1 MEPIRI
7 LYVNGGIMSRGGI
20 ESYMMNYYRNL
31 DRDKIQIDFI
41 VHGFEK
47 GVYDDEIKLMGGRIY
62 NVPVKSKDY
71 IGNIKALRKIFLS
84 GQYKI
89 VHSHMDAMSTVV
101 LKEAKKCGIPIRIA
115 HSHNT
120 QHLTNS
126 RLKFILNEYAR
137 KNIKKYA
144 THLFACSEDAGKWLF
159 GKKSFDDGK
168 VKIINNAIDL
178 NKFKFDIIKRQKIRN
193 ELGIKDEFVIGHVGR
208 FDYQKNHSFLLDIFK
223 GVLEKLPKSKLI
235 LVGDGHLKNE
245 IFNKIKKLNIKDNVI
260 ILGLRDDVNEIINA
274 FDIFILPSLFE
285 GLGIVGVEAQ
295 TNGLQCVLSD
305 VIPKEIR
312 ITENVEFISLNENPE
327 VWVEKVVSISKKNNE
342 RQENSELLK
351 FCRYD
356 INTEAKKLQKLYFD
370 LLNKI

>member
-1 MEPIRI
+1 MEPIRV

-47 GVYDDEIKLMGGRIY
+47 GVYDDEIKSMGGRIY

-89 VHSHMDAMSTVV
+89 VHSHMDAMSAVV
-101 LKEAKKCGIPIRIA
+101 LREAKKCGIPIRIA

-137 KNIKKYA
+137 KKVKKYA
-144 THLFACSEDAGKWLF
+144 THLFACSKDAGIWLF

-178 NKFKFDIIKRQKIRN
+178 DKFKFDISKRQKNRN
-193 ELGIKDEFVIGHVGR
+193 ELGIKDEFVIGHIGR
-208 FDYQKNHSFLLDIFK
+208 FDYQKNHIFLLKIFK
-223 GVLEKLPKSKLI
+223 ETLKYLPNSKLL
-235 LVGDGHLKNE
+235 LVGDGNLKNY
-245 IFNKIKKLNIKDNVI
+245 INHKIEDLKIKDNVI
-260 ILGLRDDVNEIINA
+260 ILGARDDVNEIINS

-285 GLGIVGVEAQ
+285 GLGIVGIEAQ
-295 TNGLQCVLSD
+295 VNGLNCILSD
-305 VIPKEIR
+305 VIPKEIS
-312 ITENVEFISLNENPE
+312 ITNNLDFISLNEDIK
-327 VWVEKVVSISKKNNE
+327 VWVDSIVMNSKKNSD
-342 RQENSELLK
+342 RLK
-351 FCRYD
+351 VNNFYNFSNYD
-356 INTEAKKLQKLYFD
+356 IKIQSKKLQAFYLS
-370 LLNKI
+370 LI